1 MSTPLSIAIDI
12 ERLVAEAKARQ
23 RAIDV
28 TTCAGELYLRFLAAG
43 CSREQ
48 IAEALE
54 DEAEAAGVT
63 IH

>member
-12 ERLVAEAKARQ
+12 ERLIAEAKAGH
-23 RAIDV
+23 AGIDV
-28 TTCAGELYLRFLAAG
+28 SACAGDLYLRFLAAG
-43 CSREQ
+43 CSRQQ